1 MAQTTTRKELKNI
14 YVDIEEIIVEI
25 LPEKEK
31 TAQIIKIKKRPLK
44 NRLSKLFKK
53 AELNAKYFEEII
65 PIEKVKSKVYS
76 RLYGIRIFA

>member
-1 MAQTTTRKELKNI
+1 MAQVYEKPGLI
-14 YVDIEEIIVEI
+14 G
-25 LPEKEK
+25 LPEMEEYVLEPV
-31 TAQIIKIKKRPLK
+31 AVQIPIQKKSLK
-44 NRLSKLFKK
+44 SKLSKLFKK

>member
-14 YVDIEEIIVEI
+14 YVDIEEIIVKI
-25 LPEKEK
+25 LPEKEE

-53 AELNAKYFEEII
+53 AELNAKYFEETI
-65 PIEKVKSKVYS
+65 PIKKMDYQRNWRNFGV
-76 RLYGIRIFA
+76 F